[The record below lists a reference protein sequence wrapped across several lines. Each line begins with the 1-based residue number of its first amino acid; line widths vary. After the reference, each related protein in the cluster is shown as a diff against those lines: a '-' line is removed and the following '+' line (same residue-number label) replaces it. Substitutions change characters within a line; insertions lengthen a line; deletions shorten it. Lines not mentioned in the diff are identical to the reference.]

1 LTGGETDGTAPRDAP
16 TGAEPADVE
25 RTFAAVFVAKG
36 ASVLDEAEIVRVL
49 SFNLRW
55 IAPALAREL
64 IRAARENGL
73 LQSEGS
79 GLRPAFDAQA
89 VGIPLGFRPDVET
102 LEFYLRNPRNRTRA
116 PALPA
121 GPEQASSAATVATSA
136 SDQAAWA
143 TATTMVDG
151 VERLATRFGVDPDLL
166 RRALEE
172 ELTRYP
178 FLDRA
183 TSTLLAAARL
193 GADVRTLAA
202 ARHPAAPS

>member
-1 LTGGETDGTAPRDAP
+1 
-16 TGAEPADVE
+16 
-25 RTFAAVFVAKG
+25 
-36 ASVLDEAEIVRVL
+36 
-49 SFNLRW
+49 
-55 IAPALAREL
+55 
-64 IRAARENGL
+64 
-73 LQSEGS
+73 
-79 GLRPAFDAQA
+79 
-89 VGIPLGFRPDVET
+89 
-102 LEFYLRNPRNRTRA
+102 
-116 PALPA
+116 
-121 GPEQASSAATVATSA
+121 
-136 SDQAAWA
+136 
-143 TATTMVDG
+143 MVDG